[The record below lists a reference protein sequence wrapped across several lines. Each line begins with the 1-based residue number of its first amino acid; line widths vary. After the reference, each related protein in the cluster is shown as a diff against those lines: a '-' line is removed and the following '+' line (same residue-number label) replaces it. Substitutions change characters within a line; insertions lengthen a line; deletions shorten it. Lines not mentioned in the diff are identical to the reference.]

1 MAGRASSYCREYLAV
16 VGGWLTKWLIAPKN
30 EKPAIPESAGFAS
43 KLVAHQ
49 GFEVSLQVRRRF
61 SLQRL
66 EQ

>member
-1 MAGRASSYCREYLAV
+1 M